1 MLSTIDRVLAP
12 LTWVIAALVVLLLF
26 AGPSLIGADKEPAPA
41 AAEGDGAEAAAS
53 GSAVFASAGCGGCHT
68 FAAAGASGAVGPNL
82 DDADVD
88 AAGVEAVVRSGRGS
102 MPAFEGQLSDA
113 QIAALAAYVASGGD
127 EGTPA
132 VAEDEPAQGDPE
144 VAATIDAGEGPD
156 GITVADDGTVFVAN
170 ASAGTLAE
178 IPAGEQAVSGEP
190 VAVGR
195 QPDSPV
201 VAGGVVWLVASADA
215 AVVRVED
222 GEATTIDVGP
232 DPAGLAVDDESV
244 WVANGGDGTVTRIGR
259 ASGEVTGD
267 RIDVGGQPADVAVAD
282 GVVWVTDFDGGRVTR
297 IDAASGEISGEPVR
311 VGRRP
316 RGVAI
321 GEGAV
326 WVANAGD
333 GTVTRLDPA
342 DGEVVGDPIE
352 VGANPRELAV
362 GAGFVWVANAGDSTV
377 VRIDPASGE
386 LAGEPVEVGEDPIG
400 IAVGDG
406 AVWTA
411 NFRADTVTKIEF

>member
-26 AGPSLIGADKEPAPA
+26 VGPSLIGAEGEPAPA
-41 AAEGDGAEAAAS
+41 AAEGDGAVT

-82 DDADVD
+82 DDAAVD
-88 AAGVEAVVRSGRGS
+88 AAGVEAIVRSGRGT
-102 MPAFEGQLSDA
+102 MPAFEGRLSDA
-113 QIAALAAYVASGGD
+113 EISALAAYVASGGD

-132 VAEDEPAQGDPE
+132 VAEDAPATGEPE
-144 VAATIDAGEGPD
+144 VAATIDAGQGPD

-170 ASAGTLAE
+170 ASAGTLAQ
-178 IPAGEQAVSGEP
+178 IPAGEDAVSGEP

-201 VAGGVVWLVASADA
+201 VADDGVVWLVASADA

-222 GEATTIDVGP
+222 GDATTIDVGR
-232 DPAGLAVDDESV
+232 DPAGLAVDEESV
-244 WVANGGDGTVTRIGR
+244 WVANGGD
-259 ASGEVTGD
+259 
-267 RIDVGGQPADVAVAD
+267 
-282 GVVWVTDFDGGRVTR
+282 
-297 IDAASGEISGEPVR
+297 
-311 VGRRP
+311 
-316 RGVAI
+316 
-321 GEGAV
+321 
-326 WVANAGD
+326 
-333 GTVTRLDPA
+333 
-342 DGEVVGDPIE
+342 VVGDPIE
-352 VGANPRELAV
+352 VGANPRDLAF

-386 LAGEPVEVGEDPIG
+386 VTGEPIEVGEDPIG
-400 IAVGDG
+400 IAVGDE

-411 NFRADTVTKIEF
+411 NFRADTVTKIGF